1 MHKMSRNLIQ
11 HMRIP
16 LVAFLV
22 LFLIRSLVEAVE
34 RPFNFNETPG
44 KLPKEVVPTEYAI
57 RIVPNLDNFTFAG
70 SESVKLNV
78 RSPVHQLVLNGLELK
93 IEAASVDGKE
103 LSLSAI
109 KTDSEKELLTL
120 TLPSELAAGD
130 HALAL
135 RFTGKI
141 NQQGQGLFYMRYQE
155 QGSGARKVMLGT
167 QFEATDA
174 RRFFPCW
181 DEPAF
186 RARFQLTVVV
196 PENWLAVSN
205 MPIESETLLNGRDG
219 PPGRPRLDTSSGAP
233 GGRAL
238 PPRKPMNEVRFAPT
252 PPMSSYL
259 NVFVAGELD
268 FIESRTGPTQIRV
281 IATKGKAELGRYALE
296 ASAEILKYYND
307 YFGVPYP
314 LPKLDQIAI
323 PGGFGGAMENWGG
336 ITYYESRL
344 LFDPKSSSGETKQ
357 NIYEVLAH
365 EMAHMWFGDLVTMA
379 WWDNLWLNEGFAS
392 WMGSKCTAHFN
403 PQWEVWLARG
413 LPRDPTRRSGIA
425 KEAAMEGDARSTT
438 HPIQQRVATE
448 VEANSAFDDITY
460 KKGQSF
466 LRMLESFLG
475 EDVFRDGIRR
485 YIAAHKYSN
494 TTTADLWNALSDA
507 SNKPVGE
514 IAAGWTEQL
523 GFPIVTVKRE
533 ADGKVRLTQERF
545 TVNFKNAPPL
555 LWQIPLT
562 YSVVGETPATLLMT
576 DKTATLE
583 NIPSDRALKL
593 NLSGAGNYR
602 VAYDHRSWELLLKT
616 LPKLGVEDR
625 VNLMSDAWALVQA
638 GRAPISLYFGLVEK
652 LPASTDLAE
661 REQIINVLDFVNGLL
676 VGSSERERFQRYARS
691 LLRPTFATLG
701 WEPKPNE
708 PPNAGRLRASL
719 ISALGHLNDP
729 EVLAGCR
736 ERFEKYLAH
745 PASLPP
751 DLRAPVLVVV
761 ARHADE
767 KTWNNLHELG
777 LKTTSI
783 EDQQN
788 YYEALACATDPKLVK
803 KTLAIALT
811 DELPTSRA
819 IFLVSR
825 VARDSGHPDIAWEFA
840 KANMK
845 ALLAKVDAAGANRYA
860 PSLFTFFSDG
870 SRADELKN
878 FAKENLRQASAPEIA
893 KVIDEIQFRAEFKDR
908 IVSQLPALIRSGTK

>member
-1 MHKMSRNLIQ
+1 
-11 HMRIP
+11 MRIP

-22 LFLIRSLVEAVE
+22 LFLIRSLVAAVE
-34 RPFNFNETPG
+34 KPFNFNETPG
-44 KLPKEVVPTEYAI
+44 KLPKEVVPTEYAV

-70 SESVKLNV
+70 SESVKLNMQ
-78 RSPVHQLVLNGLELK
+78 SSVHQLVLNGLELK

-103 LSLSAI
+103 LPLSAI
-109 KTDSEKELLTL
+109 KSDNEKELLTL
-120 TLPSELAAGD
+120 TLPSALAAGE
-130 HALAL
+130 HVLAL

-186 RARFQLTVVV
+186 RSRFQLTVVV

-205 MPIESETLLNGRDG
+205 MPIESETLLNGRAR
-219 PPGRPRLDTSSGAP
+219 PPGAPLESTIERP
-233 GGRAL
+233 GGPSL
-238 PPRKPMNEVRFAPT
+238 PPRKPTKEVRFAPT

-268 FIESRTGPTQIRV
+268 FIESRVGPTQIRV

-296 ASAEILKYYND
+296 ASAEILKYYDD

-448 VEANSAFDDITY
+448 AEANSAFDDITY

-466 LRMLESFLG
+466 LRMLESFLS
-475 EDVFRDGIRR
+475 EEVFRDGIRR

-507 SNKPVGE
+507 SNKSVGE
-514 IAAGWTEQL
+514 IAAGWTEQP
-523 GFPIVTVKRE
+523 GFPVVILKRE

-545 TVNFKNAPPL
+545 TINFKNAPPL

-576 DKTATLE
+576 GKTAALKD
-583 NIPSDRALKL
+583 IPADRALKL
-593 NLSGAGNYR
+593 NFKGAGNYR
-602 VAYDHRSWELLLKT
+602 VEYDERSWELLLKA
-616 LPKLGVEDR
+616 LSKLSVEDR
-625 VNLMSDAWALVQA
+625 VNLMSDAWALVEA
-638 GRAPISLYFGLVEK
+638 GRAPASLYFGLIEK

-661 REQIINVLDFVNGLL
+661 REQIIGVLEFIGRFLR
-676 VGSSERERFQRYARS
+676 GSPATERFQQYARS
-691 LLRPTFATLG
+691 LLRPTFATFG
-701 WEPKPNE
+701 WDPKPNE

-719 ISALGHLNDP
+719 IGALGDLNDP
-729 EVLAGCR
+729 EIIAGCR
-736 ERFEKYLAH
+736 ERFEKYLEH

-751 DLRAPVLVVV
+751 DLRAPVLAVVG
-761 ARHADE
+761 RYADE
-767 KTWNNLHELG
+767 ETWNKLHELG

-788 YYEALACATDPKLVK
+788 YYEALACTADPKLVK

-825 VARDSGHPDIAWEFA
+825 VARDSGHPDVAWEFA

-870 SRADELKN
+870 SRANELKN
-878 FAKENLRQASAPEIA
+878 YAVKSLAPASAPEVA
-893 KVIDEIQFRAEFKDR
+893 KVVDEIQFRAEFKKR
-908 IVSQLPALIRSGTK
+908 LATQLSAWIEKKNR

>member
-1 MHKMSRNLIQ
+1 
-11 HMRIP
+11 MRIP

-22 LFLIRSLVEAVE
+22 LFLIRSLVGAVE
-34 RPFNFNETPG
+34 NPFNFTETPG

-78 RSPVHQLVLNGLELK
+78 RSPVHQLVLNGLERE
-93 IEAASVDGKE
+93 IGAASVGGKG
-103 LSLSAI
+103 LPLSAI
-109 KTDSEKELLTL
+109 KTDTEKELLTL

-130 HALAL
+130 HALTL

-186 RARFQLTVVV
+186 RSRFQLTVVV

-205 MPIESETLLNGRDG
+205 IPIESEQKIE
-219 PPGRPRLDTSSGAP
+219 
-233 GGRAL
+233 GG
-238 PPRKPMNEVRFAPT
+238 KEVRFAPT
-252 PPMSSYL
+252 PSMSSYL

-268 FIESRTGPTQIRV
+268 FIESQVGPTQIRV

-307 YFGVPYP
+307 YFGVLYP

-403 PQWEVWLARG
+403 PQWEVWLARE
-413 LPRDPTRRSGIA
+413 LPRDPTRRTGIA

-438 HPIQQRVATE
+438 HPIQQRIATE
-448 VEANSAFDDITY
+448 AEANSAFDDITY

-475 EDVFRDGIRR
+475 EDVFRDGIRH
-485 YIAAHKYSN
+485 YIAAHEYSN
-494 TTTADLWNALSDA
+494 ATTADLWTALSDTSKQSVA
-507 SNKPVGE
+507 P
-514 IAAGWTEQL
+514 IAAGWTEQP
-523 GFPIVTVKRE
+523 GFPVVNVKRE
-533 ADGKVRLTQERF
+533 ADAKLRLTQERF
-545 TVNFKNAPPL
+545 TVNFENPPPL
-555 LWQIPLT
+555 FWQIPLT

-576 DKTATLE
+576 DKTAVLE
-583 NIPSDRALKL
+583 NIPAERALKL
-593 NLSGAGNYR
+593 NLNGAGNYR
-602 VAYDHRSWELLLKT
+602 AEYDDRSWELLLEA

-625 VNLMSDAWALVQA
+625 VNLLSDAWALVEA
-638 GRAPISLYFGLVEK
+638 GRAQISLYFGLVEK

-676 VGSSERERFQRYARS
+676 VGSPERERFQRYARS
-691 LLRPTFATLG
+691 LSHPTFATLG

-719 ISALGHLNDP
+719 IGALGYLNDP
-729 EVLAGCR
+729 EIIAGCR
-736 ERFEKYLAH
+736 ERFQKYLAH
-745 PASLPP
+745 PESLPP
-751 DLRAPVLVVV
+751 DLRAPVLAVVG
-761 ARHADE
+761 RYADE
-767 KTWNNLHELG
+767 KTWDKLHELG

-788 YYEALACATDPKLVK
+788 YYEALACASNPKLVK

-860 PSLFTFFSDG
+860 PSLFTFFSDS
-870 SRADELKN
+870 SRAHELKN
-878 FAKENLRQASAPEIA
+878 YAAKSLAPASASEVA
-893 KVIDEIQFRAEFKDR
+893 KVVDEIQFRAEFKDR
-908 IVSQLPALIRSGTK
+908 LALQLNAWIDRKLTTNAHE

>member
-1 MHKMSRNLIQ
+1 M
-11 HMRIP
+11 
-16 LVAFLV
+16 
-22 LFLIRSLVEAVE
+22 
-34 RPFNFNETPG
+34 
-44 KLPKEVVPTEYAI
+44 
-57 RIVPNLDNFTFAG
+57 
-70 SESVKLNV
+70 KLNV
-78 RSPVHQLVLNGLELK
+78 RSPVHELVLNGLELK

-103 LSLSAI
+103 LPLSAI
-109 KTDSEKELLTL
+109 KTENEKELLTL
-120 TLPSELAAGD
+120 TLPSELEAGD
-130 HALAL
+130 HSLTL

-186 RARFQLTVVV
+186 RARFQLTAVV

-205 MPIESETLLNGRDG
+205 MPIESETLLNGTDPATAG
-219 PPGRPRLDTSSGAP
+219 GRPRLNTSGSAHGS
-233 GGRAL
+233 RDL
-238 PPRKPMNEVRFAPT
+238 PARKPMKEVRFAAT
-252 PPMSSYL
+252 PSMASYL

-268 FIESRTGPTQIRV
+268 VIESQVGPTQIRV
-281 IATKGKAELGRYALE
+281 IATKGKAELGRYTLE

-344 LFDPKSSSGETKQ
+344 LFDPKSSSSETKQ

-403 PQWEVWLARG
+403 PQWEVWLARTI
-413 LPRDPTRRSGIA
+413 PRDPTRRSGIA
-425 KEAAMEGDARSTT
+425 KEAAMEGDARWTT
-438 HPIQQRVATE
+438 HPIQQRIATE
-448 VEANSAFDDITY
+448 AEANSAFDDITY

-475 EDVFRDGIRR
+475 EDVFRDGIQQ

-494 TTTADLWNALSDA
+494 TTTADLWNALSEA
-507 SNKPVGE
+507 SNKSIAE
-514 IAAGWTEQL
+514 IAAGWTEHP
-523 GFPIVTVKRE
+523 GFPVVTVKRE
-533 ADGKVRLTQERF
+533 ADGKVLLTQERF
-545 TVNFKNAPPL
+545 TVNFKNAPSL
-555 LWQIPLT
+555 LWQIPVT
-562 YSVVGETPATLLMT
+562 YSVVGETAATLLMT
-576 DKTATLE
+576 DKMATLE
-583 NIPSDRALKL
+583 NIPADRALKL
-593 NLSGAGNYR
+593 NLNGAGNYR
-602 VAYDHRSWELLLKT
+602 VEYDDRSWELLLKA
-616 LPKLGVEDR
+616 LPKLGIEDR

-638 GRAPISLYFGLVEK
+638 GRAPLSLYFGLVEK
-652 LPASTDLAE
+652 LPASTELAE
-661 REQIINVLDFVNGLL
+661 REQIINVLEFVNGLL
-676 VGSSERERFQRYARS
+676 LGSSEREQFQRYAQS

-701 WEPKPNE
+701 WEPKENE

-719 ISALGHLNDP
+719 ISALGYLNDP
-729 EVLAGCR
+729 AVLAGCR

-745 PASLPP
+745 PASLSP
-751 DLRAPVLVVV
+751 DLRPPVLAVVG
-761 ARHADE
+761 RYADE
-767 KTWNNLHELG
+767 KTWNKLHDLG

-845 ALLAKVDAAGANRYA
+845 ALLAKIDAAGANRYA

-870 SRADELKN
+870 PRADELKDYA
-878 FAKENLRQASAPEIA
+878 AKSLAPASASEVA
-893 KVIDEIQFRAEFKDR
+893 KVVDEIQFRAEFR
-908 IVSQLPALIRSGTK
+908 GRLATQLSAWIDEKHR

>member
-1 MHKMSRNLIQ
+1 
-11 HMRIP
+11 MRVPILAL
-16 LVAFLV
+16 LVF
-22 LFLIRSLVEAVE
+22 FLIRSLAATVEK
-34 RPFNFNETPG
+34 PFNFNETPA
-44 KLPKEVVPTEYAI
+44 KLPKEVIPTEYAI

-70 SESVKLNV
+70 SETVKLNV
-78 RSPVHQLVLNGLELK
+78 RSPVHQLMLNGLELK
-93 IEAASVDGKE
+93 IQAALVDGKE
-103 LSLSAI
+103 LPAPAI
-109 KTDSEKELLTL
+109 KTDNGKELLTL

-130 HALAL
+130 HTLAL

-155 QGSGARKVMLGT
+155 EGSGARKVMLGT

-205 MPIESETLLNGRDG
+205 MPIESEKKI
-219 PPGRPRLDTSSGAP
+219 A
-233 GGRAL
+233 GG
-238 PPRKPMNEVRFAPT
+238 KEVRFAPT

-268 FIESRTGPTQIRV
+268 FIESHVGSTQIRV

-296 ASAEILKYYND
+296 ASAEILKYYNE

-344 LFDPKSSSGETKQ
+344 LFDPKNSSAETKQ

-403 PQWEVWLARG
+403 PQWEVWLARE

-438 HPIQQRVATE
+438 HPIQQPIATE
-448 VEANSAFDDITY
+448 AEANSAFDDITY

-485 YIAAHKYSN
+485 YIAAHEYSN

-507 SNKPVGE
+507 SNKSVGE
-514 IAAGWTEQL
+514 IAAGWTEQP
-523 GFPIVTVKRE
+523 GFPVVTVDRQTS
-533 ADGKVRLTQERF
+533 DKVRLTQGRF

-555 LWQIPLT
+555 FWQIPLT
-562 YSVVGETPATLLMT
+562 YSVIGEKPATLLMT
-576 DKTATLE
+576 GKTAALE
-583 NIPSDRALKL
+583 NIPADRAFKL
-593 NLSGAGNYR
+593 NLKGAGNYR
-602 VAYDHRSWELLLKT
+602 VEYDDRSWDLLLKA
-616 LPKLGVEDR
+616 LPELGVEDR

-638 GRAPISLYFGLVEK
+638 GRAPVSLYFGLIEK
-652 LPASTDLAE
+652 LPASTGLAE
-661 REQIINVLDFVNGLL
+661 REQIINVMEFVNGLL
-676 VGSSERERFQRYARS
+676 VGSSERERFQQFARS
-691 LLRPTFATLG
+691 LLRPTFSILG
-701 WEPKPNE
+701 WESKPDE
-708 PPNAGRLRASL
+708 APNAGRLRASL
-719 ISALGHLNDP
+719 IGALGHLNDP
-729 EVLAGCR
+729 EIIAGCR
-736 ERFEKYLAH
+736 QRFEKYLAH

-751 DLRAPVLVVV
+751 DLRSPVLAVVG
-761 ARHADE
+761 RYADE
-767 KTWNNLHELG
+767 KTWNKLHELG

-783 EDQQN
+783 EEKQN
-788 YYEALACATDPKLVK
+788 CYDALACATDPKLVK

-819 IFLVSR
+819 VFLVSR
-825 VARDSGHPDIAWEFA
+825 VARNSGHPDIAWDFA

-845 ALLAKVDAAGANRYA
+845 GLLAKVDAAGANRYA
-860 PSLFTFFSDG
+860 PSLFTFFSHG
-870 SRADELKN
+870 SRGDELRN
-878 FAKENLRQASAPEIA
+878 YAKRNLSQATAPEVA
-893 KVIDEIQFRAEFKDR
+893 KAVDEIQFRADFR
-908 IVSQLPALIRSGTK
+908 NRLASQLQALIRSRAK

>member
-1 MHKMSRNLIQ
+1 
-11 HMRIP
+11 MRVP

-22 LFLIRSLVEAVE
+22 LFLIRSLVAAVE
-34 RPFNFNETPG
+34 KPFNFNETPG

-57 RIVPNLDNFTFAG
+57 RIAPNLDNFTFVG
-70 SESVKLNV
+70 SETVKLNV
-78 RSPVHQLVLNGLELK
+78 RSRVHQLVLNGLELK

-103 LSLSAI
+103 LPLSAI
-109 KTDSEKELLTL
+109 KTDNENELVTL
-120 TLPSELAAGD
+120 TLPSELATGD
-130 HALAL
+130 HALTL

-155 QGSGARKVMLGT
+155 QGSGVRKVMLGT

-186 RARFQLTVVV
+186 RARFQLTAVV

-205 MPIESETLLNGRDG
+205 MPIESEILLNGRD
-219 PPGRPRLDTSSGAP
+219 PPAAGGRPRLDASNGAP

-238 PPRKPMNEVRFAPT
+238 PPSKRMKEVRFAST

-259 NVFVAGELD
+259 NVFVSGELD
-268 FIESRTGPTQIRV
+268 LIESRVGPTQIRV
-281 IATKGKAELGRYALE
+281 IATKDKAELGRYALE
-296 ASAEILKYYND
+296 VSAEILKYYND

-344 LFDPKSSSGETKQ
+344 LFDPKNSSSETKQ

-413 LPRDPTRRSGIA
+413 LPRDPTRRIGIA
-425 KEAAMEGDARSTT
+425 KEVAMEGDARSTT
-438 HPIQQRVATE
+438 HPIQQLVATE
-448 VEANSAFDDITY
+448 AEANSAFDDITY

-507 SNKPVGE
+507 SNKSVGE
-514 IAAGWTEQL
+514 IAAGWTEQP
-523 GFPIVTVKRE
+523 GFPVVTVKRE
-533 ADGKVRLTQERF
+533 DDGKVRLTQERF
-545 TVNFKNAPPL
+545 TVNFKNVPPL

-562 YSVVGETPATLLMT
+562 YSVVGETSATLLMT
-576 DKTATLE
+576 DKTAALE
-583 NIPSDRALKL
+583 NIPADRALKL
-593 NLSGAGNYR
+593 NLNGAGNYR
-602 VAYDHRSWELLLKT
+602 VQYDDRSWELLLKA

-625 VNLMSDAWALVQA
+625 VNLMSDAWALLQA
-638 GRAPISLYFGLVEK
+638 GRAPVSLYFRLVET

-661 REQIINVLDFVNGLL
+661 REQIINVLDFVNALL
-676 VGSSERERFQRYARS
+676 VGSSEREKFQRYARS
-691 LLRPTFATLG
+691 LLQPTFATLG
-701 WEPKPNE
+701 WEPKQDE
-708 PPNAGRLRASL
+708 PPNARRLRASL
-719 ISALGHLNDP
+719 IGALGHLNDS
-729 EVLAGCR
+729 EIIAGCR
-736 ERFEKYLAH
+736 ERFEKYLANQ
-745 PASLPP
+745 ASLPP
-751 DLRAPVLVVV
+751 DLRAPVLAVVGG
-761 ARHADE
+761 HADE
-767 KTWNNLHELG
+767 KTWNKLHELG

-825 VARDSGHPDIAWEFA
+825 VARDSGHPDVAWEFA

-870 SRADELKN
+870 PRADELKN
-878 FAKENLRQASAPEIA
+878 YAAKSLAPASAPEVA
-893 KVIDEIQFRAEFKDR
+893 KVIDEIQFRAEFRDR
-908 IVSQLPALIRSGTK
+908 FASQLPALIHSGVK